1 MSGSP
6 PDTLRVQTADNVVL
20 GYTVAGVGSRMVAQM
35 IDNLVAGAL
44 VFLVVLGAM
53 ALGTLASGPEGA
65 VLAVAAAAA
74 TGFFIYFGYFLVCEA
89 VTGGRTPGK
98 AALGLRVV
106 RLDGSAADFSA
117 ILVRDI
123 VRIIDVGL
131 FFIGIVVMFF
141 QPLSRRLG
149 DLAAGTVVVRERSTV
164 TFATAVVPV
173 PLILRTPDPGPPIE
187 GIERLG
193 SHEQHALRVFLS
205 RQGLTSQLRA
215 QLAASLAV
223 RLYDRLQLPPAAP
236 ERMWPAE
243 IFVERLFL
251 QLEARG
257 R

>member
-6 PDTLRVQTADNVVL
+6 PDTLRVQTADNVAL
-20 GYTVAGVGSRMVAQM
+20 GYAVAGVGSRMVAQI
-35 IDNLVAGAL
+35 IDNLLALAL
-44 VFLVVLGAM
+44 VFVVELGAT
-53 ALGTLASGPEGA
+53 ALSSLASGPEGA
-65 VLAVAAAAA
+65 GLAVAAAAA
-74 TGFFIYFGYFLVCEA
+74 TGTFVYFGYFLVCEA

-131 FFIGIVVMFF
+131 FAVGLIVMFF
-141 QPLSRRLG
+141 QPLARRLG
-149 DLAAGTVVVRERSTV
+149 DLAAGTVVVRERNPVS
-164 TFATAVVPV
+164 FAAAVVPV

-193 SHEQHALRVFLS
+193 SHEYHALRVFLS
-205 RQGLTSQLRA
+205 RQGLTPPLRA
-215 QLAASLAV
+215 QLAGSLAV

-236 ERMWPAE
+236 ERMWPPE